1 MPLCDCGALTGRYIV
16 HTETPDGKPLPKSYT
31 SCPSCRPAEFPA
43 EQFAPSLD
51 RIVSGPEAMPDKYW
65 KDMNGVYH
73 PKDELVADTRAI
85 IQAEGPTARME
96 RLKREN
102 RRTTPMSQA
111 EIREA
116 EQIWSNRL
124 NSL

>member
-1 MPLCDCGALTGRYIV
+1 MPRCDCGAITGRYIV
-16 HTETPDGKPLPKSYT
+16 HLEAPDGKPLQNPYT
-31 SCPSCRPAEFPA
+31 SCPSCHPAEFPA

-51 RIVSGPEAMPDKYW
+51 RLVSGPEAMPDKYW
-65 KDMNGVYH
+65 KDANDVYH
-73 PKDELVADTRAI
+73 PKDELVADTRAVI
-85 IQAEGPTARME
+85 NAEGPTGRME

-102 RRTTPMSQA
+102 RRITPMNPR

-116 EQIWSNRL
+116 DQIWRNRL